1 MDARKR
7 YCDIFDLPHHVSKKR
22 PQMNRLSR
30 AAQFAPFAALTGY
43 DDLITETERQTD
55 QRVEL
60 DEAQKDE
67 LDRDLRYLRENNKP
81 AEFTFFVPDERKD
94 GGRYVTAQG
103 RILKYDPIV
112 RALLLDT
119 DEVILLDDLREIEY
133 RY

>member
-7 YCDIFDLPHHVSKKR
+7 YSDIFDLPHHVSKKR
-22 PQMNRLSR
+22 PQMNRLNR

-43 DDLITETERQTD
+43 DDLITETARQTD

-67 LDRDLRYLRENNKP
+67 LDRDLRYLREHNES
-81 AEFTFFVPDERKD
+81 AVFTFFVPDERKD
-94 GGRYVTAQG
+94 GGRYVTSQG
-103 RILKYDPIV
+103 RILKYDPIA

-133 RY
+133 

>member
-7 YCDIFDLPHHVSKKR
+7 YSDIFDLPHHVSKKR
-22 PQMNRLSR
+22 PQMNRLNR

-43 DDLITETERQTD
+43 DDLITETARQTD

-67 LDRDLRYLRENNKP
+67 LDRDLRYLREHNES
-81 AEFTFFVPDERKD
+81 AVFTFFVPDERKD

-103 RILKYDPIV
+103 RILKYDPIA

-133 RY
+133 